1 MKEKKMQIAML
12 GAGAMGGVFGSLLV
26 QAGFDVI
33 FLDIWQEHIE
43 KIQKEGLRVRDASG
57 EHLIPVKAYSS
68 PAGLGP
74 VDLVFLMVKAYDT
87 EVALPQWKALFGEK
101 TLVLTMQ
108 NGLGNVERI
117 ARHIPMERIIP
128 GVTSRGAYVIGP
140 GAVNNSGH
148 AETVLGMVHP
158 SQRQDSQRL
167 AQMFSQ
173 AGAEVKFD
181 EDLNSLVWGKL
192 IMNVAINPVGA
203 LTGMRNIEAV
213 SYPPTLRIQEL
224 AMKEGMA
231 VGRAKGIQF
240 RYSDPVK
247 KLKEIVSGAPQ
258 NRCSMLQDIDRRK
271 RTEIDYINGA
281 VVELGRELNILTP
294 MNEALTLLVKGKE
307 KVSLEGKGGVQA

>member
-1 MKEKKMQIAML
+1 MRIAML

-26 QAGFDVI
+26 KAGFDVV
-33 FLDIWQEHIE
+33 FLDIWREHIE
-43 KIQKEGLRVRDASG
+43 KMQKEGLRVRDASG
-57 EHLIPVKAYSS
+57 EQLIPVKAFSS
-68 PAGLGP
+68 PEGLGP
-74 VDLVFLMVKAYDT
+74 VDLVFVMVKAYDT
-87 EVALPQWKALFGEK
+87 ETALQQWRVLFSEK

-117 ARHIPMERIIP
+117 ARHLPIDRIIP

-148 AETVLGMVHP
+148 AETVLGVVHP
-158 SQRQDSQRL
+158 SQKKDSERL
-167 AQMFSQ
+167 AQMFTQ
-173 AGAEVKFD
+173 AGVEVKYD
-181 EDLNSLVWGKL
+181 EDLQSLVWGKL
-192 IMNVAINPVGA
+192 IMNLAINPVGA

-213 SYPPTLRIQEL
+213 SYPPTLRIQEM
-224 AMKEGMA
+224 AMREGMA
-231 VGRAKGIQF
+231 VGKAKGIQF

-281 VVELGRELNILTP
+281 VVELGRELNIPTP
-294 MNEALTLLVKGKE
+294 VNEALTCLVKGKE
-307 KVSLEGKGGVQA
+307 SLYLENKAQT

>member
-1 MKEKKMQIAML
+1 MEESKMRIAML
-12 GAGAMGGVFGSLLV
+12 GSGAMGGVFGSLLV
-26 QAGFDVI
+26 KAGFEVI
-33 FLDIWQEHIE
+33 FLDIWKEHIE
-43 KIQKEGLRVRDASG
+43 KIQKEGLRVRDSSG
-57 EHLIPVKAYSS
+57 EQLIPVKAYSS
-68 PAGLGP
+68 PDGVGP

-87 EVALPQWKALFGEK
+87 ETALPQWKGLFSER

-148 AETVLGMVHP
+148 AETTLGVAHP
-158 SQRQDSQRL
+158 SQRKDSERL
-167 AQMFSQ
+167 SQMFTQ
-173 AGAEVKFD
+173 AGVEVKYD
-181 EDLNSLVWGKL
+181 EDLNSLIWGKL
-192 IMNVAINPVGA
+192 IMNLAINPVGA

-213 SYPPTLRIQEL
+213 SYPPTLRLQEL
-224 AMKEGMA
+224 AMREGMA
-231 VGRAKGIQF
+231 VGSAKGIQF
-240 RYSDPVK
+240 RYSDPLK

-258 NRCSMLQDIDRRK
+258 NRCSMLQDIDRGK

-281 VVELGRELNILTP
+281 VVELGKELNIPTP

-307 KVSLEGKGGVQA
+307 SLYLQGKGQG